1 MLHCMASCYISRH
14 LASQY
19 SHLKNKIE
27 MKIFVILLIP
37 LFAPPYV
44 YPPHPLDD
52 FSLPFSS
59 DSIEEFILP
68 ALNSLIVNHPTSNSS
83 FASCYV
89 ERFYK
94 IMKQQHWCMLIQY
107 TWICFEQRFF
117 RDSVTRKVFREM
129 KLSKLKGWC
138 HEKYVYLIQFN
149 CKKFNFSLQFW
160 LNFFFF
166 AVARTILQYC
176 MKTLTQSVEQIFL
189 AVALY
194 PVP

>member
-1 MLHCMASCYISRH
+1 MHASCYISRYYATYSMHTSCYICIHHATSPDIMLHCMASCYISRH

-94 IMKQQHWCMLIQY
+94 IMKQQH
-107 TWICFEQRFF
+107 
-117 RDSVTRKVFREM
+117 
-129 KLSKLKGWC
+129 
-138 HEKYVYLIQFN
+138 
-149 CKKFNFSLQFW
+149 
-160 LNFFFF
+160 
-166 AVARTILQYC
+166 
-176 MKTLTQSVEQIFL
+176 
-189 AVALY
+189 
-194 PVP
+194 